1 MRPFNL
7 GRKTLIL
14 AAATCLLT
22 CCERAKDASPPLGLN
37 QMPVAQ
43 LRAMLKGFDGDCRPD
58 SDKEH
63 GLPPPPAEKAIPP
76 DAICISLVP
85 PEKFQSRG
93 MDLQQAIASR
103 RSIRSFSQT
112 PMTLEELSFL
122 LWATQGVTAELPG
135 DESHEPTRLRAAP
148 SAGGRYPLETY
159 IAIRS
164 VEGLDPGLYRYLPNT
179 HQLHLVR
186 KDSDI
191 SAGLQK
197 ACYGTP
203 FVAEAAAVLI
213 WSAIPYRTEWK
224 YTYTSHRMI
233 AMEAGHVCQNLYLAA
248 TSAGLGACA
257 LCSYHQST
265 VDGLLGVDGQNEF
278 AIYLACV
285 GRPSEGK
292 K

>member
-22 CCERAKDASPPLGLN
+22 CCERAKDVSPPLGLN

-103 RSIRSFSQT
+103 RSIRSFSQA
-112 PMTLEELSFL
+112 PMALEELSFL

-159 IAIRS
+159 IAIRAG
-164 VEGLDPGLYRYLPNT
+164 EGLDQGLYRYLPNT

-186 KDSDI
+186 RDSDI

-257 LCSYHQST
+257 LCSYHQSS
-265 VDGLLGVDGQNEF
+265 VDVLLGVDGQNEF

>member
-7 GRKTLIL
+7 GRKTLIF
-14 AAATCLLT
+14 AVVTCLLT
-22 CCERAKDASPPLGLN
+22 CCERAKDDSPPLGLN

-63 GLPPPPAEKAIPP
+63 GVSPPPAEKAIPP

-93 MDLQQAIASR
+93 MDLPKAIASR

-112 PMTLEELSFL
+112 PISLEELSFL
-122 LWATQGVTAELPG
+122 LWATQGVTAEMPG
-135 DESHEPTRLRAAP
+135 DGSHEPARLRAAP

-159 IAIRS
+159 IAIRAA
-164 VEGLDPGLYRYLPNT
+164 EGLAPGLYRYLPNT

-197 ACYGTP
+197 ACYGMP
-203 FVAEAAAVLI
+203 FIADAAAVLI
-213 WSAIPYRTEWK
+213 WTAIPYRTEWK
-224 YTYTSHRMI
+224 YAYTSHRMI

-257 LCSYHQST
+257 LCSYHQSS

-285 GRPSEGK
+285 GRPSEEK

>member
-22 CCERAKDASPPLGLN
+22 CCERAKDDSPPPELN

-63 GLPPPPAEKAIPP
+63 GVPPPPAEKAIPP
-76 DAICISLVP
+76 DATRIPLVP

-93 MDLQQAIASR
+93 MNLQQAIASR
-103 RSIRSFSQT
+103 RSIRSFSQA

-122 LWATQGVTAELPG
+122 LWATQGVTAEVPG
-135 DESHEPTRLRAAP
+135 DETHEPTRLRAAP

-159 IAIRS
+159 IAIRA

-186 KDSDI
+186 RDSDI

-203 FVAEAAAVLI
+203 FVADAAAVLI
-213 WSAIPYRTEWK
+213 WAAIPYRTEWK

-265 VDGLLGVDGQNEF
+265 VDGLIGVDGHNEF